1 MCVHESRTQN
11 DQVIQ
16 MKSHLFAGAIALVLG
31 ACAQAV
37 TPLPDV
43 ANQNAATQV
52 ARTSPVT
59 YRDPFAGYTD
69 RTPSGPRNWRQVND
83 EQSEGN

>member
-1 MCVHESRTQN
+1 
-11 DQVIQ
+11 
-16 MKSHLFAGAIALVLG
+16 MKSYLLAGASALALG

-37 TPLPDV
+37 TPLPDIASQHSV
-43 ANQNAATQV
+43 TEV
-52 ARTSPVT
+52 ARSSPVA

-69 RTPSGPRNWRQVND
+69 RRPSGPRDWRQVND

>member
-1 MCVHESRTQN
+1 MQAWAPD
-11 DQVIQ
+11 DQGIQ
-16 MKSHLFAGAIALVLG
+16 MKSYLFAGASALALG

-37 TPLPDV
+37 TPLPDI
-43 ANQNAATQV
+43 ASQQSIAEV

-69 RTPSGPRNWRQVND
+69 RTPSGPRDWRQVND

>member
-1 MCVHESRTQN
+1 
-11 DQVIQ
+11 
-16 MKSHLFAGAIALVLG
+16 MKIHLFAGASALALG

-37 TPLPDV
+37 TPLPDIASQQTV
-43 ANQNAATQV
+43 ISA

-69 RTPSGPRNWRQVND
+69 RTPSGPRDWRQVND